1 MRLPLLLLLSSSLL
15 AAATL
20 CQAQVPPPT
29 ASPSRAPTVPA
40 AATQHT
46 VTPAVTVPPADLPKF
61 DVNTAL
67 LVVAPHPDD
76 ETLCCAGV
84 IQRVVA
90 AGGRVAVVWIT
101 SGDASEM
108 DLLVIEKSLFRKP
121 QKLRDLG
128 ARRMQEA
135 HAAADVLGIPSDG
148 QIFLGYP
155 DRGIL
160 SLLTDHYV
168 TPLYSKFNGS
178 SVVPY
183 DNALSPGKPYTGR
196 SLERDFDSVLQR
208 VKPTLI
214 LAPSPRDA
222 HSDHEAAGVLA
233 MRSMS
238 QRGELSTL
246 RYWIVHGGETWPL
259 PRGYHPTRR
268 AYPSPRGK
276 GLSTGAF
283 ELSPQEEQRKLRA
296 LQCYQTQM
304 RVMSSYLLAYVR
316 TSELYSDTPVPTPGP
331 DQELPPAAD
340 ATGKAPATSSS
351 K

>member
-1 MRLPLLLLLSSSLL
+1 M
-15 AAATL
+15 
-20 CQAQVPPPT
+20 PT
-29 ASPSRAPTVPA
+29 DHKAP
-40 AATQHT
+40 
-46 VTPAVTVPPADLPKF
+46 PAVPVPSADFPKF
-61 DVNTAL
+61 DTNTSL
-67 LVVAPHPDD
+67 LVIAPHPDD

-84 IQRVVA
+84 IQRVSG
-90 AGGRVAVVWIT
+90 AGGKVAVVWIT

-135 HAAADVLGIPSDG
+135 RAAAALLAVPAVG

-168 TPLYSKFNGS
+168 TPFYSKFNGS
-178 SVVPY
+178 SAVPY
-183 DNALSPGKPYTGR
+183 DNALSPGKSYTGR
-196 SLERDFDSVLQR
+196 SLEQDFDSVLQR

-233 MRSMS
+233 MRAMS
-238 QRGELSTL
+238 QRGELTKL

-259 PRGYHPTRR
+259 PRGYHPARQ

-276 GLSTGAF
+276 GLSAGAF
-283 ELSPQEEQRKLRA
+283 ELTPQEEERKLQA
-296 LQCYQTQM
+296 LRCYQTQM

-316 TSELYSDTPVPTPGP
+316 KSELYSEVPMPPPGRG
-331 DQELPPAAD
+331 QEPPPAAD
-340 ATGKAPATSSS
+340 ATSGAAAARAADAAATRAVAPAASAAATLPAAPGPVAPTPAAAT

>member
-1 MRLPLLLLLSSSLL
+1 MRLPRLLILCASLL
-15 AAATL
+15 AAAAL
-20 CQAQVPPPT
+20 SQAQTPPPT
-29 ASPSRAPTVPA
+29 ASPSRVPAVPA
-40 AATQHT
+40 APPQHT
-46 VTPAVTVPPADLPKF
+46 VPPAVTVPSADLPKF
-61 DVNTAL
+61 DANTAL

-84 IQRVVA
+84 IQRVIA
-90 AGGRVAVVWIT
+90 AGGKVAVVWIT

-121 QKLRDLG
+121 QKLRALG

-135 HAAADVLGIPSDG
+135 HAAADVLGIQADG

-168 TPLYSKFNGS
+168 TPFYSKFNGS

-233 MRSMS
+233 MRAMS
-238 QRGELSTL
+238 QRSELGKL
-246 RYWIVHGGETWPL
+246 RYWIIHGGETWPL
-259 PRGYHPTRR
+259 PRGYHPTRQ

-276 GLSTGAF
+276 GLASGAF
-283 ELSPQEEQRKLRA
+283 ELTPQEEERKLQA

-316 TSELYSDTPVPTPGP
+316 MSELYSDTPMPGP
-331 DQELPPAAD
+331 GP
-340 ATGKAPATSSS
+340 
-351 K
+351 

>member
-1 MRLPLLLLLSSSLL
+1 MPTQGK
-15 AAATL
+15 A
-20 CQAQVPPPT
+20 PPT
-29 ASPSRAPTVPA
+29 VRVA
-40 AATQHT
+40 
-46 VTPAVTVPPADLPKF
+46 PADFPKF
-61 DVNTAL
+61 DANTSL
-67 LVVAPHPDD
+67 LIVAPHPDD

-84 IQRVVA
+84 IQRVSG
-90 AGGRVAVVWIT
+90 AGGKVAVVWIT

-108 DLLVIEKSLFRKP
+108 DLLVVEKSLFRKP

-135 HAAADVLGIPSDG
+135 RAAADLLGIPPVG

-183 DNALSPGKPYTGR
+183 DDALSPGKPYTGM

-208 VKPTLI
+208 VKPTLV

-222 HSDHEAAGVLA
+222 HPDHEAAGVLA
-233 MRSMS
+233 MRAIS
-238 QRGELSTL
+238 QRGAPTQL
-246 RYWIVHGGETWPL
+246 RYWIVHGGQTWPL
-259 PRGYHPTRR
+259 PRGYHPTRE

-276 GLSTGAF
+276 GLSAGAF
-283 ELSPQEEQRKLRA
+283 ELTPQEEERKLQA
-296 LQCYQTQM
+296 LQCYRTQM

-316 TSELYSDTPVPTPGP
+316 KSELYSDMPMPPPGP
-331 DQELPPAAD
+331 SEEVPPPAD
-340 ATGKAPATSSS
+340 AAARAPVAPAPAAAT

>member
-1 MRLPLLLLLSSSLL
+1 MLLGVTS
-15 AAATL
+15 
-20 CQAQVPPPT
+20 QVP
-29 ASPSRAPTVPA
+29 AVPA
-40 AATQHT
+40 VPDTHT
-46 VTPAVTVPPADLPKF
+46 APPPAVTLPPADFPDF
-61 DVNTAL
+61 DSSTSL
-67 LVVAPHPDD
+67 LIVAPHPDD

-84 IQRVVA
+84 IQRVSA
-90 AGGRVAVVWIT
+90 AGGRVGVVWIT

-121 QKLRDLG
+121 RKLRDLA

-135 HAAADVLGIPSDG
+135 HAAAVVLAVPPER

-155 DRGIL
+155 DRGVL
-160 SLLTDHYV
+160 SLMTDHYV

-183 DNALSPGKPYTGR
+183 DNALSPGQPYTGR
-196 SLERDFDSVLQR
+196 SLEHDFDSVLQR
-208 VKPTLI
+208 LKPTLV

-233 MRSMS
+233 MRAMS
-238 QRGELSTL
+238 QRGELSRL

-259 PRGYHPTRR
+259 PRGYHPTRQ

-276 GLSTGAF
+276 GLASGSF
-283 ELSPQEEQRKLRA
+283 ELTPQEEERKLLA
-296 LQCYQTQM
+296 LQSYQTQM
-304 RVMSSYLLAYVR
+304 RIMSSYLLAYVR
-316 TSELYSDTPVPTPGP
+316 RSELYSDTPMPPPGLG
-331 DQELPPAAD
+331 QELTPQSQQPEAPSTAPTTDPAV
-340 ATGKAPATSSS
+340 PA